1 MSREQKVAAG
11 EAYLDCFV
19 TKNVSQV
26 PFAEDVT
33 FEGSRMPKLTGR
45 QTVVGFLASIMPS
58 VKGIQVKQHIVE
70 GDYVAT
76 VFDMET
82 VNGVDHVF
90 DRDSHC
96 RRRDQGSPRVL
107 LSSGAALIAAQWSGS
122 LIDSTPSGRIIPRR
136 TSHRRAFFVQ
146 VAVDVALPDARRL
159 PRAFFGSSGMIHV
172 PNIKICS
179 PSTDKA
185 EILANSNGPII

>member
-1 MSREQKVAAG
+1 MSREQKVAAV
-11 EAYLDCFV
+11 EAYLNCFV
-19 TKNVSQV
+19 TKNLSQV

-33 FEGSRMPKLTGR
+33 FEGPRMPKLTGR

-90 DRDSHC
+90 DRIHIVDGEIRGVH
-96 RRRDQGSPRVL
+96 
-107 LSSGAALIAAQWSGS
+107 
-122 LIDSTPSGRIIPRR
+122 
-136 TSHRRAFFVQ
+136 AFYYPQVQ
-146 VAVDVALPDARRL
+146 P
-159 PRAFFGSSGMIHV
+159 
-172 PNIKICS
+172 
-179 PSTDKA
+179 
-185 EILANSNGPII
+185 